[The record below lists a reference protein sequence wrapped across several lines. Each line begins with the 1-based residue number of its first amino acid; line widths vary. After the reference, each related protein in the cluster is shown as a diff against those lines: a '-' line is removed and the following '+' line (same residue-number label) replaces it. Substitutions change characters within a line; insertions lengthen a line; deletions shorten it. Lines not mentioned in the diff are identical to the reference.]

1 MQRET
6 SEAGLHTSYA
16 LETERAPL
24 NIRASSGAGEASAFL
39 SHRVLLSVTKVAWL
53 FSESNIYIARY
64 LGCRSSRFHPNDIGQ
79 QWQTVISEA

>member
-39 SHRVLLSVTKVAWL
+39 SHSVLLSVTKVAWL
-53 FSESNIYIARY
+53 FSESKYIAQY